1 MLRLVHARPL
11 LPHAEMARTQ
21 VRLHDIAVGPTK
33 YDLPVHDGA
42 GREVGRVVLTTPSP
56 YP

>member
-1 MLRLVHARPL
+1 VLRLVHARPL

-33 YDLPVHDGA
+33 YDLPV
-42 GREVGRVVLTTPSP
+42 
-56 YP
+56 